1 MKARYQCAQVPLC
14 SISAVVPQ
22 TGHLIEVL
30 SEHVDRRE
38 KGAFRRWPGD
48 SCPKAN
54 EVEQS
59 VMEMRRAWHGA
70 GGRMVNVNGFPDL
83 LIVKVAAPANIDKF
97 ASFVS
102 ATLGDVS
109 ETVSMAAEMYS
120 ADDDAGSGVDD
131 DAEAVPGTPSPTS
144 G

>member
-1 MKARYQCAQVPLC
+1 MLAVSYNRTFAGAGDVAGGAQVPLY
-14 SISAVVPQ
+14 SISAVVPH
-22 TGHLIEVL
+22 TGHLIEVI
-30 SEHVDRRE
+30 SEHVDKRE

-102 ATLGDVS
+102 ATLGDGASRRRPV
-109 ETVSMAAEMYS
+109 VA
-120 ADDDAGSGVDD
+120 
-131 DAEAVPGTPSPTS
+131 PPPLF
-144 G
+144 